1 MVMLLF
7 REKTAFMETSSFER
21 AGKHI
26 ANGAW
31 LYKEVTVIIYSWNC
45 QFLVVSM
52 QYALPFNQ
60 GVIEPAPGMPN
71 PETDEIDVGTDESGN

>member
-31 LYKEVTVIIYSWNC
+31 LYKEVTVIIYS
-45 QFLVVSM
+45 
-52 QYALPFNQ
+52 
-60 GVIEPAPGMPN
+60 
-71 PETDEIDVGTDESGN
+71 

>member
-1 MVMLLF
+1 
-7 REKTAFMETSSFER
+7 
-21 AGKHI
+21 
-26 ANGAW
+26 
-31 LYKEVTVIIYSWNC
+31 
-45 QFLVVSM
+45 M